1 MSSDY
6 ARILAAFGLT
16 EYKTSLLNAFQVT
29 DAFIGGS
36 AALTWHLG
44 DEILPDQDLDIFYT
58 PSPAAP
64 RDITVTLFD
73 TLFSAA
79 GYKCH
84 SLSTGDVHY
93 TDQWTRYIA
102 IVHNW
107 FHTTLKRKIQLVI
120 RSESAPTDRPAY
132 TETDFNICQF
142 YAKYDPC
149 AQDLILRYNPATITP
164 EIAEEIRTKRVMR
177 IGNLTACQS
186 LLTNLTRLR
195 KYYSRGFA
203 FEDERETPCSCA
215 CGHEHTTKRVYRLIL
230 EEACVLV
237 ATEYRKANPRVV
249 PNILIGALHCKDD
262 TFRRVILNV
271 YSTEYDRFDPDR
283 RIAKIIGL

>member
-6 ARILAAFGLT
+6 ARLLAAFGLT
-16 EYKTSLLNAFQVT
+16 EYKTSLLHTFHVT

-36 AALTWHLG
+36 AALTWHIG
-44 DEILPDQDLDIFYT
+44 NEFLPDQDLDIFYT

-64 RDITVTLFD
+64 RGITVTLFD

-120 RSESAPTDRPAY
+120 RSERAPTDSPAY
-132 TETDFNICQF
+132 TETDFDICQF
-142 YAKYDPC
+142 YAKYDPR

-186 LLTNLTRLR
+186 LLTNLKRLR
-195 KYYSRGFA
+195 KYYARGFA
-203 FEDERETPCSCA
+203 FEDERETLCSCA
-215 CGHEHTTKRVYRLIL
+215 CGHEHTTKKYRRLTL
-230 EEACVLV
+230 DEAYVHV
-237 ATEYRKANPRVV
+237 ATEYRKANLRVD
-249 PNILIGALHCKDD
+249 PNFLVGALLCDDD
-262 TFRRVILNV
+262 TFRRVILDV
-271 YSTEYDRFDPDR
+271 YRTEYDQFDPKR
-283 RIAKIIGL
+283 TYACGRH